1 MVDFCQFCDTIHSG
15 ALMDLEIKSELE
27 KIEISDN
34 SFLKVYLN
42 NNENIYVL
50 EINYLNGKF
59 IAEKKFSKNLDGVA
73 SMEEIKDLYRSE
85 SDVKRYFGIL

>member
-1 MVDFCQFCDTIHSG
+1 
-15 ALMDLEIKSELE
+15 MDLEIKSELE